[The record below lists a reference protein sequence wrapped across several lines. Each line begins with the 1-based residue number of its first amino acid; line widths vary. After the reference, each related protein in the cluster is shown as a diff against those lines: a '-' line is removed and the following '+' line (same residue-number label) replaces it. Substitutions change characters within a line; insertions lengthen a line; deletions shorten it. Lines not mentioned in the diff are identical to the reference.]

1 MPGNAVVS
9 GYVRGPGIR
18 TKAGSLQRLFDF
30 LRGNRAAAVPSDS
43 SQACAGTSFCSGC
56 HQRSHLSHAFPSCSG
71 AVTAKESFFVAL
83 GTLCFVTRVV
93 SPGIAGLVAA
103 VQFDNLSDS
112 LAMP

>member
-1 MPGNAVVS
+1 M
-9 GYVRGPGIR
+9 
-18 TKAGSLQRLFDF
+18 
-30 LRGNRAAAVPSDS
+30 
-43 SQACAGTSFCSGC
+43 
-56 HQRSHLSHAFPSCSG
+56 
-71 AVTAKESFFVAL
+71 TAKESFFVAL